1 MLIIFNL
8 RRYKKIGKRK
18 KPLTDFFWFIM
29 SILLRSYEIEVDTLS
44 ADFTD
49 GVILHFD

>member
-8 RRYKKIGKRK
+8 RRYKKSVKEKSLLPIF
-18 KPLTDFFWFIM
+18 LFIM
-29 SILLRSYEIEVDTLS
+29 TILFRCYEIEVETLS
-44 ADFTD
+44 ANLAN

>member
-8 RRYKKIGKRK
+8 RRYKKSVKEKSLLPI
-18 KPLTDFFWFIM
+18 FFWFIM
-29 SILLRSYEIEVDTLS
+29 TILFRCYEIEVETLS
-44 ADFTD
+44 ANLAN

>member
-18 KPLTDFFWFIM
+18 KPRTDFFWFIM
-29 SILLRSYEIEVDTLS
+29 TILLRSYEIEVETLS
-44 ADFTD
+44 ANLAN